1 MNTPAEWAVG
11 LRRSRLGE
19 LALPID
25 HRWRLIRRF
34 LTGPILDVG
43 CGRGEWVRFLHRR
56 GYEAIGL
63 DYSPEMIEEN
73 RTRTPECRWLVGRSQ
88 AIPLP
93 DASLGGIISWGVIE
107 HDPEGPQP
115 ALLEFNRVT
124 KPGGAI
130 VVTVPVDS
138 PFQRAASR
146 AHFPAGTHFFQYFF
160 TPEELAREVR
170 QAGFDPLETGV
181 STPHPS
187 LLWPEKPPT
196 RLRRV
201 ASLLAPRKYANMV
214 YCVGRRL

>member
-11 LRRSRLGE
+11 LRPSRLGE
-19 LALPID
+19 LALPVD
-25 HRWRLIRRF
+25 HRWRLIRR
-34 LTGPILDVG
+34 LLAGPILDVG

-63 DYSPEMIEEN
+63 DYSPEMIEAN
-73 RTRTPECRWLVGRSQ
+73 RARTPACRWLVGRSQ

-93 DASLGGIISWGVIE
+93 DVDWRHHLVGR
-107 HDPEGPQP
+107 HRTRPDGPQA
-115 ALLEFNRVT
+115 ALLEFHRVT

-138 PFQRAASR
+138 PFQRAASK

-160 TPEELAREVR
+160 TADELVREVR
-170 QAGFDPLETGV
+170 QAGFDPVATSM

-187 LLWPEKPPT
+187 LIWPERRPT
-196 RLRRV
+196 RLQRV